1 MFSHAQHKQK
11 FVSLH
16 RYFGLTIALFL
27 VVSGLTGSVLAYYH
41 ELDEWLNPDLFFTE
55 QKGNHFLQE
64 DYLYRAAQKY
74 TESHGGTL
82 NTMSLEFVSGRS
94 LRLYVNGSEEFNR
107 LFINPY
113 TAEVMGARQWGD
125 LSDSWRNI
133 AGFIYKLHYTLWLP
147 GSWGVLLL
155 GIIALIWTLDCFVA
169 VATTLP
175 IMKRFSWK
183 LFCQRWKQSFK
194 MRWKSKGY
202 TFHFLLHRSAGLW
215 LWALLLI
222 FAWSS
227 VAFNLRDV
235 YKPVTYAV
243 FQAPPET
250 PSTGHTLTPL
260 PFQQALSMARA
271 HAESIASEYKVSLGH
286 ERSFRYLKAKN
297 TFQYRFHS
305 SRDVDD
311 AIARSVIY
319 IDAATGEFLDVYWP
333 TGQYSGTTVTQWLYA
348 LHMAEV
354 FGRPYQLLVCLLGLM
369 VTYFSYSGVKIWWRK
384 RQKARTKRRATK
396 ARAPH

>member
-1 MFSHAQHKQK
+1 
-11 FVSLH
+11 
-16 RYFGLTIALFL
+16 
-27 VVSGLTGSVLAYYH
+27 
-41 ELDEWLNPDLFFTE
+41 
-55 QKGNHFLQE
+55 
-64 DYLYRAAQKY
+64 
-74 TESHGGTL
+74 
-82 NTMSLEFVSGRS
+82 
-94 LRLYVNGSEEFNR
+94 
-107 LFINPY
+107 
-113 TAEVMGARQWGD
+113 MGARQWGD
-125 LSDSWRNI
+125 LSDSWRNL

-155 GIIALIWTLDCFVA
+155 GITALIWTLDCFIA
-169 VATTLP
+169 IATTLP
-175 IMKRFSWK
+175 IMKTFSWRV
-183 LFCQRWKQSFK
+183 FCQRWKQSFK

-215 LWALLLI
+215 LWGLLLI

-243 FQAPPET
+243 FDAPPAT
-250 PSTGHTLTPL
+250 PTTGHSLPPL
-260 PFQQALSMARA
+260 PFQQALTMARS
-271 HAESIASEYKVSLGH
+271 HANNVANEQDITLGH
-286 ERSFRYLKAKN
+286 ERSFRYLEAQN
-297 TFQYRFHS
+297 TYQYRLHS

-319 IDAATGEFLDVYWP
+319 IDAATGEFLDAYWP

-369 VTYFSYSGVKIWWRK
+369 VSYFSYSGVKIWWRK
-384 RQKARTKRRATK
+384 RQKARAKRRA
-396 ARAPH
+396 